1 MVTLA
6 TRGGLDLS
14 VCDNGVGLSK
24 DTDPGGLGA
33 RIVQLMAQQL
43 EGEIVLRAAQSGTAR
58 SREGA
63 SSLVPALPRSV
74 FGRAQSFEQ

>member
-1 MVTLA
+1 MITLA

-43 EGEIVLRAAQSGTAR
+43 EGEIVYERLNPGLRVRVKAR
-58 SREGA
+58 
-63 SSLVPALPRSV
+63 PR
-74 FGRAQSFEQ
+74 